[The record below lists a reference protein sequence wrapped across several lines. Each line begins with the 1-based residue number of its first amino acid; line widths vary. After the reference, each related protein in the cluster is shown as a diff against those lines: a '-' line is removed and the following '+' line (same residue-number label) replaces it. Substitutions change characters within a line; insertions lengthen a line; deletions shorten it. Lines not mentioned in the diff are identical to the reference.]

1 MIDILLGSKIMA
13 GDILLDARRILA
25 FDGFWKLGD
34 YSGRDKEWLEM
45 LWSELVEEPVL
56 MKEFMFYLDHHN
68 FSGEALCRGYGM
80 TDLYVF
86 QMSRYN
92 LIRDSGKN
100 TAACNKESM
109 VLGAFHD
116 MACMFKN
123 PDKYVKKLSDGPGMD
138 RL

>member
-1 MIDILLGSKIMA
+1 MA
-13 GDILLDARRILA
+13 GDILLDARKVLA

-45 LWSELVEEPVL
+45 LWSELVEEPSL
-56 MKEFMFYLDHHN
+56 MKEFMYYLDNHN
-68 FSGEALCRGYGM
+68 FSDEALCRGYGM

-100 TAACNKESM
+100 TASCNKESM

-116 MACMFKN
+116 MACMIKD

>member
-1 MIDILLGSKIMA
+1 MA
-13 GDILLDARRILA
+13 GDILLDARRIMA
-25 FDGFWKLGD
+25 FDAFCKLGD
-34 YSGRDKEWLEM
+34 YAGRDKEFLDN
-45 LWSELVEEPVL
+45 LWNELVEEPKL
-56 MKEFMFYLDHHN
+56 MKEFMYYVDHHN

-92 LIRDSGKN
+92 LIRDVGKN
-100 TAACNKESM
+100 TSACNKESM

-116 MACMFKN
+116 MACMIKE
-123 PDKYVKKLSDGPGMD
+123 PEKYVRKLSDGPGMD